1 MPLLAFFILANF
13 TTPENVG
20 TDMKSMLWLLPLTV
34 AIAAIYKATKMPAV
48 TTGSFI
54 KEVVVLSGSII
65 VFIIIIAL
73 ALFILAWLIIE

>member
-1 MPLLAFFILANF
+1 MPLLVFFILANF